1 MSSSFFGYLFMCLF
15 VTFEVHILIL
25 FIYPFSISCLN
36 YIQIYNSMK
45 RKADCPICNVE
56 VKLPGSNSSG
66 YEKAIIPNKHLSQQV
81 NLYKSCGV
89 RDEIRSS
96 LVRLDI
102 LEQEKRL
109 GKFDGVGG
117 GMEEDELGNVK
128 KKKKRDG
135 DDDKSLRCSKGS

>member
-1 MSSSFFGYLFMCLF
+1 MIATIHTPPY
-15 VTFEVHILIL
+15 
-25 FIYPFSISCLN
+25 
-36 YIQIYNSMK
+36 
-45 RKADCPICNVE
+45 
-56 VKLPGSNSSG
+56 
-66 YEKAIIPNKHLSQQV
+66 
-81 NLYKSCGV
+81 
-89 RDEIRSS
+89 EIRSS
-96 LVRLDI
+96 LVRLDV